1 MLLSLL
7 EIPRGARANKV
18 EVSSTTRGLRI
29 VLDEASRAGQF
40 GVDFV
45 DKPSF
50 LVLAEVMENGVV
62 EVDLRGSLLPDA
74 PDYARGFIG
83 LAYRVQTD
91 LSAYESV
98 YLRPTNGTAPP
109 PRDTRAVQ
117 YYAYP
122 DHPFDVLRET
132 EPGRHEAAAPVA
144 PDRWMRLRLAFDG
157 WDYTAH
163 VDGVE
168 VLAGRGKL
176 PPPPRPHWA
185 LGRYRHRGLLRQP
198 QRLKLP
204 G

>member
-1 MLLSLL
+1 MIHSLH
-7 EIPRGARANKV
+7 EIPQGARANKV
-18 EVSSTTRGLRI
+18 EVSSTPQGLRI
-29 VLDEASRAGQF
+29 VLDQASRAGQF

-50 LVLAEVMENGVV
+50 LLLPEVMENGVI

-83 LAYRVQTD
+83 LAYRVQED

-98 YLRPTNGTAPP
+98 YLRPMNGTAPP

-157 WDYTAH
+157 WDYSAH
-163 VDGVE
+163 VDGVP
-168 VLAGRGKL
+168 VLAGQGKL
-176 PPPPRPHWA
+176 PPHP
-185 LGRYRHRGLLRQP
+185 GRIGLWVDIGTEGFFANLSA
-198 QRLKLP
+198 
-204 G
+204 